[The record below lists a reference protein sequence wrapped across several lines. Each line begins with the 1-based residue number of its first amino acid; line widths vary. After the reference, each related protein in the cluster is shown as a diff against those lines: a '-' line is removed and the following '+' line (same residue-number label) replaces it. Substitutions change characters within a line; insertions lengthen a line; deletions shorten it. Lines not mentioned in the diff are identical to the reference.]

1 MAIHSW
7 DLHVTSSCHRI
18 KVFSV
23 NRSKPATAARLK
35 EIEAHGETFDPLT
48 HPMEWELE
56 PLDDYLRQMRK
67 YPREPLN

>member
-1 MAIHSW
+1 M
-7 DLHVTSSCHRI
+7 HVTSSCHHI
-18 KVFSV
+18 KVYSV

-48 HPMEWELE
+48 RPMEWELE
-56 PLDDYLRQMRK
+56 SKEEYLTNVKK